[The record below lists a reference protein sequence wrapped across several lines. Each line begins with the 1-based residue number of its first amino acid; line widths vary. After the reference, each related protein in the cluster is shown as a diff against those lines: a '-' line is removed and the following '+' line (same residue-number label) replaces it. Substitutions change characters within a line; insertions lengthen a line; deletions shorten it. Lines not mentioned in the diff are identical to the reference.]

1 MLKPGD
7 VLRGYRILARI
18 RSGGMATLY
27 LAQRQGALGFAR
39 PVAIKVIHPHLADDP
54 TFVRMF
60 VDEALLASRVADPHV
75 VHVDELV
82 EDGGTLFLVM
92 EYVEGASLSQLLSA
106 LGKRKRRP
114 TPSVAVYLACEAAA
128 GLHAAHEARADG
140 GEPLGIVHRDVSPQ
154 NILVG
159 ARGHVKIID
168 FGIAQARSKA
178 RTTTIGSLRGK
189 LAYMAPEQA
198 FGRTLDRR
206 ADIYALGVVL
216 WEMLTMQRLF
226 RSDNEFAL
234 LELVRAPVVARPR
247 ALVAELPAALDAAVV
262 RALAP
267 NPDDRPATALELRR
281 MLTDALP
288 EVARLEPED
297 LAALL
302 HELGAGGGHT
312 AGVVEPAAEAPTS
325 ASRRAPVEALE
336 TLTREAPGA
345 AYTVDGEDGDL
356 FGAPGAPGA
365 AAHLDATA
373 SVEDAWPSFQRRRAR
388 PWLVGAAI
396 AAAAG
401 VVWMA
406 VPPARPPDGGAAMD
420 LASPAPASTSAP
432 PPAPDPP
439 PPRDTRDAGEDA
451 SASAAMTP
459 RSGRGP
465 ATAPAVAASPAAPR
479 TSGGRRAP
487 SPALPPAPAVID
499 AGGVPLVERLDPP

>member
-27 LAQRQGALGFAR
+27 LAQRQGALGVAR
-39 PVAIKVIHPHLADDP
+39 PVAIKVIHPHLAEDP

-82 EDGGTLFLVM
+82 EDRGTLFLVM

-106 LGKRKRRP
+106 LGKRQRRP
-114 TPSVAVYLACEAAA
+114 SPELAVHIACEAAA

-159 ARGHVKIID
+159 VRGHVKIID

-206 ADIYALGVVL
+206 ADIYALGIVL

-234 LELVRAPVVARPR
+234 LELVRAPEVAPPR
-247 ALVAELPAALDAAVV
+247 TLVGEIPAALDAAVM

-267 NPDDRPATALELRR
+267 RPEDRPATALELRR

-288 EVARLEPED
+288 EVARVEAED

-302 HELGAGGGHT
+302 RDLGADANRN
-312 AGVVEPAAEAPTS
+312 AGAGSRGLEAAPT
-325 ASRRAPVEALE
+325 ASRRTPAETLE

-345 AYTVDGEDGDL
+345 AYALEEDGPGDL
-356 FGAPGAPGA
+356 GIAGRGALPDPT
-365 AAHLDATA
+365 HTDARAT
-373 SVEDAWPSFQRRRAR
+373 VEDLPFRQPRRAR
-388 PWLVGAAI
+388 PWLAGAAI

-401 VVWMA
+401 VRWMA
-406 VPPARPPDGGAAMD
+406 VPPARQ
-420 LASPAPASTSAP
+420 
-432 PPAPDPP
+432 PPAEAETTDPP
-439 PPRDTRDAGEDA
+439 R
-451 SASAAMTP
+451 
-459 RSGRGP
+459 
-465 ATAPAVAASPAAPR
+465 
-479 TSGGRRAP
+479 
-487 SPALPPAPAVID
+487 PALPPAPRPSPRARLLRRRLCAT
-499 AGGVPLVERLDPP
+499 AGTTRRQQRRRQGRQRRRR